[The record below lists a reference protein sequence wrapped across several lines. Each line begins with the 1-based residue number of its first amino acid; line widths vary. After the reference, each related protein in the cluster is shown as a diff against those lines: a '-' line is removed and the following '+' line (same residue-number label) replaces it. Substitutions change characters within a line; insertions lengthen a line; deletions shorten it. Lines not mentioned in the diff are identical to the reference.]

1 MSEDKP
7 EVSARVTWTGT
18 GIYLPTDTPRP
29 EQVRDAVDQILT
41 KPEYRARAMEMA
53 REFAAYDS
61 AKKLPELLEALVTE
75 RQVRA
80 HGVPDGFPADCRS
93 SRMRQVEVDV
103 RGRVATVAGGA
114 LAGEVAL
121 PQVHVRLLQ
130 SK

>member
-1 MSEDKP
+1 MAEWHIPYGTVTQTLSFGVPMVVAGMSEDKP

-29 EQVRDAVDQILT
+29 EQVRDAVDQFLA
-41 KPEYRARAMEMA
+41 KLEYRARAMEMA

-80 HGVPDGFPADCRS
+80 HAAIVFKF
-93 SRMRQVEVDV
+93 
-103 RGRVATVAGGA
+103 AG
-114 LAGEVAL
+114 
-121 PQVHVRLLQ
+121 
-130 SK
+130 